1 MAPRTTPVDAALHLL
16 REDSRVQDVHVGELS
31 GTATAWVVP
40 RRAVQASALES
51 LLREH
56 LGDAAPAVA
65 LVDALPLQ
73 DTGTPD
79 EARLAR
85 WTSATPAMLQQ
96 MESRWRSSGREV
108 AVLAGPRVREER
120 YTPLDELLPGP
131 LMPRPG
137 EASGAS
143 SQTSSA
149 DAVDLEQAPPSLL
162 DGGPPC
168 RPEGEPRLLGEMLR
182 RAVTLHPEKTLTFI
196 DVEGRREV
204 LRFDALWREALRL
217 CGGLQARGLKAG
229 DRAVLVLERPGEVIR
244 AFWACTLA
252 GVVPSLLAWPASFE
266 RSHPTMARVLSV
278 AKRLGGPWVL
288 AGPAAVGTLEAEG
301 LRVATLAALD
311 TGGEGQPAAVPEGA
325 PALMSFTSGST
336 GLPKGVVLT
345 HDNLLDMCDAMMAGG
360 WYMPQDVGVSW
371 MPLDHVAGITY
382 SHLLCLRAR
391 TSHALVSRDHVLA
404 DVLRWMDLL
413 SELKGTHG
421 WAPNFAFGLVAD
433 RLERSERRAWT
444 LSHVRV
450 LSCAGEPL
458 VARTLQ
464 RFTDAL
470 AGEGLRWDVVC
481 PGWGMAETTSF
492 FTNTRGVRTH
502 DGEAAVELGPPPAGS
517 ALRIV
522 DDADQVVP
530 QGRVGHLQVRGASV
544 LAGYLDDPELN
555 ARSFTTDGWFRTG
568 DLAWVRNGQMAI
580 TGREKE
586 VLILHGNNVYPQEI
600 ETVVEEVPGV
610 LPTYSVACATR
621 VGGAQTDEIVVFFV
635 PAPDAPPLGGLLR
648 AIREAVGRRLGFQV
662 AWLVPLARQQV
673 PRTELGKRGRTELRR
688 RFEAGELAEER
699 RVAERLL
706 GGRFTLPPCLAVP
719 RWRQRQPGAGGADAG
734 AVLVVGDASW
744 AEALRAR
751 MAPREVLHAEPEDGS
766 ALSRHLPSAERRVR
780 EVVYVAAP
788 STGAPSRDTLV
799 RAVAPLLGL
808 VQSLAP
814 LVEAAPC
821 RLRVVVPQVG
831 ASLETGAG
839 AHLLPG
845 LLRAAEAEVPGLE
858 TSLLWVPQERPAAVD
873 SVATELAQP
882 RPAFELAWREGRR
895 WERGFVAW
903 TPPQVPEPVRLK
915 KAGFYVVTGALGG
928 LGQAWARHLRNGL
941 GARLLLVGRRQRDAA
956 VASLERELGAAE
968 YVTADVT
975 EPEALRR
982 VLADAEARHGQ
993 RLDGAFHF
1001 AGTLNSV
1008 PLMREAPAPFVE
1020 GAAAHV
1026 LGAVALADAFRERP
1040 EALLVFASSLMGTLG
1055 AGLHAGY
1062 CAATGFLDRYAEA
1075 LVTDG
1080 RRAVSVAFSS
1090 VRDTGMARGLTAS
1103 PPGYRMLELPQALAA
1118 LALAVESGE
1127 ARVLA
1132 GVEGSALPWRTVG
1145 LGEGESLDVAH
1156 VFLEAGGSGAA
1167 GVDGAGAQVHVL
1179 ESLPRQASG
1188 AVDREALGAMLSGG
1202 GARIPEGPLEVVVAE
1217 AFRDVLGVDDVG
1229 AHADFFVLGGSSL
1242 QATRVLA
1249 RVQERT
1255 GLRLPVTAL
1264 FEHASV
1270 ARLAAH
1276 VRHLVDP
1283 EQLDVSLLTDA
1294 QVALLLSVMQAS

>member
-1 MAPRTTPVDAALHLL
+1 MGAP
-16 REDSRVQDVHVGELS
+16 S
-31 GTATAWVVP
+31 GAATAWVVP
-40 RRAVQASALES
+40 RRAVQAATLES
-51 LLREH
+51 LLRER
-56 LGDAAPAVA
+56 LGDAAPAVV

-79 EARLAR
+79 ESVLSR
-85 WTSATPAMLQQ
+85 WTPATPAVLQQ
-96 MESRWRSSGREV
+96 VEARLRGEGREV

-131 LMPRPG
+131 LMPRLG
-137 EASGAS
+137 ETTGAS
-143 SQTSSA
+143 SQESSGDEA
-149 DAVDLEQAPPSLL
+149 GLEQAPPALL

-204 LRFDALWREALRL
+204 LRFDALWREALRM
-217 CGGLQARGLKAG
+217 CGGLQVRGLKPG

-266 RSHPTMARVLSV
+266 PSHPTMARVLSV

-288 AGPAAVGTLEAEG
+288 TGPAAVGTLEAAG

-311 TGGEGQPAAVPEGA
+311 AGAEGQPAEVPEGA

-360 WYMPQDVGVSW
+360 WYTPQDVGMSW

-391 TSHALVSRDHVLA
+391 TSHALVSRDYVLA

-433 RLERSERRAWT
+433 RLERGERRAWS

-464 RFTDAL
+464 RFTEAL
-470 AGEGLRWDVVC
+470 AGEGLRRDVVC

-492 FTNTRGVRTH
+492 FTNTQGVRTH
-502 DGEAAVELGPPPAGS
+502 DGQSAVELGPPPAGS
-517 ALRIV
+517 SLRIV
-522 DDADQVVP
+522 DDADQVLP

-648 AIREAVGRRLGFQV
+648 AIRDAVGRRLGFQV
-662 AWLVPLARQQV
+662 AWLVPLARHQV

-706 GGRFTLPPCLAVP
+706 GGRFTLPPCFAVP
-719 RWRQRQPGAGGADAG
+719 RWRSRQSGAGVVDGG
-734 AVLVVGDASW
+734 AVLVVGAASW
-744 AEALRAR
+744 AEALGAR
-751 MAPREVLHAEPEDGS
+751 MAPREVLRVEAADGPS
-766 ALSRHLPSAERRVR
+766 LSRQRSFSERRVSD
-780 EVVYVAAP
+780 VVYVVAP
-788 STGAPSRDTLV
+788 SSGAPSRDSLV
-799 RAVAPLLGL
+799 RAVAPLLEL
-808 VQSLAP
+808 VQALAP
-814 LVEAAPC
+814 LAAEAPF
-821 RLRVVVPQVG
+821 RLRVVVPRG
-831 ASLETGAG
+831 DSPEAG
-839 AHLLPG
+839 AAFHLLPG
-845 LLRAAEAEVPGLE
+845 LLRAAEAEVAGLE
-858 TSLLWVPQERPAAVD
+858 GSLLWVPRELPAAVD
-873 SVATELAQP
+873 SVATELTQP
-882 RPAFELAWREGRR
+882 RAAFEVAWREGRR
-895 WERGFVAW
+895 WERGYAPW
-903 TPPQVPEPVRLK
+903 TPPQVSAPVQLRK
-915 KAGFYVVTGALGG
+915 DGFYAVTGALGG
-928 LGQAWARHLRNGL
+928 LGQAWARLLRNGL
-941 GARLLLVGRRQRDAA
+941 GARLLLVGRRARDAA
-956 VASLERELGAAE
+956 VESLERELGAAE
-968 YVTADVT
+968 YVSADVT

-982 VLADAEARHGQ
+982 VLAEAEARHGQ

-1001 AGTLNSV
+1001 AGTLNPV
-1008 PLMREAPAPFVE
+1008 PLMRESPAQLVK

-1026 LGAVALADAFRERP
+1026 LGAVALAEALRERP

-1075 LVTDG
+1075 LTAEG

-1145 LGEGESLDVAH
+1145 LGVGEPLDVAH
-1156 VFLEAGGSGAA
+1156 VFLESGGSGTAA
-1167 GVDGAGAQVHVL
+1167 VDVEGAQVHVL
-1179 ESLPRQASG
+1179 EALPRQASG
-1188 AVDREALGAMLSGG
+1188 AVDREALGALVSGG
-1202 GARIPEGPLEVVVAE
+1202 GARAPTGPLEGVVAE

-1229 AHADFFVLGGSSL
+1229 AHADFFALGGSSL

-1270 ARLAAH
+1270 ARLAAQ
-1276 VRHLVDP
+1276 VRRMVDP
-1283 EQLDVSLLTDA
+1283 EQLDVSQLTDA
-1294 QVALLLSVMQAS
+1294 QVALLLSVIQAP

>member
-1 MAPRTTPVDAALHLL
+1 MPR
-16 REDSRVQDVHVGELS
+16 
-31 GTATAWVVP
+31 
-40 RRAVQASALES
+40 
-51 LLREH
+51 
-56 LGDAAPAVA
+56 
-65 LVDALPLQ
+65 
-73 DTGTPD
+73 
-79 EARLAR
+79 
-85 WTSATPAMLQQ
+85 
-96 MESRWRSSGREV
+96 
-108 AVLAGPRVREER
+108 
-120 YTPLDELLPGP
+120 LDET
-131 LMPRPG
+131 
-137 EASGAS
+137 SGAA
-143 SQTSSA
+143 SQTSSVEEA
-149 DAVDLEQAPPSLL
+149 GLENAPPALL

-168 RPEGEPRLLGEMLR
+168 RPEGAPRLLGEMLR

-252 GVVPSLLAWPASFE
+252 GVVPSLLAWPASFD

-278 AKRLGGPWVL
+278 AQRLGGPWVL
-288 AGPAAVGTLEAEG
+288 AGPAAVGALEAAG

-311 TGGEGQPAAVPEGA
+311 TGAEGQPAAVPEGA
-325 PALMSFTSGST
+325 AALMSFTSGST

-360 WYMPQDVGVSW
+360 WYTPQDVGVSW

-382 SHLLCLRAR
+382 SHLLCLRAG
-391 TSHALVSRDHVLA
+391 TSHALVSRDYVLA

-433 RLERSERRAWT
+433 RLERGERRAWA

-464 RFTDAL
+464 RFTEAL
-470 AGEGLRWDVVC
+470 AGDGLRRDVVC

-492 FTNTRGVRTH
+492 FTNTRGVRTR
-502 DGEAAVELGPPPAGS
+502 DGQSAVELGPPPAGS
-517 ALRIV
+517 ALRVV

-555 ARSFTTDGWFRTG
+555 ARSFTADGWFRTG
-568 DLAWVRNGQMAI
+568 DLAWVRDGQMAL

-586 VLILHGNNVYPQEI
+586 VLILNGNNVYPQEI

-621 VGGAQTDEIVVFFV
+621 AGGAQTDEIVVFFV
-635 PAPDAPPLGGLLR
+635 PAPGSPPLGGLLR
-648 AIREAVGRRLGFQV
+648 AIREAVGRRLGLQV

-719 RWRQRQPGAGGADAG
+719 RWRQRQPGAGVAEAG
-734 AVLVVGDASW
+734 AVLVVGDAAW

-751 MAPREVLHAEPEDGS
+751 LAPREVLHAEPGAGS
-766 ALSRHLPSAERRVR
+766 ALSRHLSSAERRVR

-788 STGAPSRDTLV
+788 PSGAPSRDTLA
-799 RAVAPLLGL
+799 RAVAPLLAL

-821 RLRVVVPQVG
+821 RLRVVLPRVG
-831 ASLETGAG
+831 ASLETGAA

-845 LLRAAEAEVPGLE
+845 LLRAAEAEAPGLE

-873 SVATELAQP
+873 CVATELAQP

-895 WERGFVAW
+895 WERGYVVW
-903 TPPQVPEPVRLK
+903 TPSPTPEPVRLK

-928 LGQAWARHLRNGL
+928 LGQAWARQLRNGL

-956 VASLERELGAAE
+956 VESLERELGAAE

-975 EPEALRR
+975 APEALRR
-982 VLADAEARHGQ
+982 VLADAEARHGRQ
-993 RLDGAFHF
+993 LDGAFHF
-1001 AGTLNSV
+1001 AGTLSSV
-1008 PLMREAPAPFVE
+1008 PLMNEATAPLVE

-1026 LGAVALADAFRERP
+1026 LGAVALADALRTRP
-1040 EALLVFASSLMGTLG
+1040 EAQLVFASSLMGTLG

-1075 LVTDG
+1075 LVTEG

-1145 LGEGESLDVAH
+1145 LGAGEPLDVAH
-1156 VFLEAGGSGAA
+1156 VFLEAGGEGAA
-1167 GVDGAGAQVHVL
+1167 DVDGADAQVHVL

-1202 GARIPEGPLEVVVAE
+1202 GARTPAGPLEVVVAE
-1217 AFRDVLGVDDVG
+1217 AFRNVLGVDDVG
-1229 AHADFFVLGGSSL
+1229 AHADFFTLGGSSL

-1255 GLRLPVTAL
+1255 GLRLPVTVL

-1276 VRHLVDP
+1276 IRDLVDP

-1294 QVALLLSVMQAS
+1294 QVALLLSVIQAP